1 MKPVL
6 PLSKIEKILIMI
18 LSLLAL
24 AVIAGGILLIIF
36 PSEKEERLDQSSGE
50 ATEWRPEEVKPE
62 ENYLADKTSLLPD
75 FCNLN
80 EKIPDISFEDENGKI
95 ISVKEWEG
103 KVTILTFWASWCP
116 DCQKEMSSL
125 NQFLDKAKAYGDIN
139 YVLINKLDHK
149 KETREKA
156 SKYLS
161 QQGIGIR
168 TYYDNDLKAYEKLGL
183 HNIPTTLFL
192 DKQGIV
198 RAWSAK
204 QITEVSV
211 FEGLLKDTIK
221 GSGKVTCDFVTSNM
235 MDENGGVHTVYNTS
249 REKTEESDVLSETQ
263 GGMLEYAVLRKDKE
277 SFDKAF
283 SYINTKMNLNGLTAW
298 KVTNGKSAN
307 VNSLL
312 DDLRILDALISAN
325 QLWGGYEEPIRN
337 YTSSFA
343 KFGVNDGRYVDFYD
357 RKYKQYANRLT
368 LCYGDL
374 NTMSELGLQNENLKE
389 PYEKAKKLILEGKI
403 SDSFPLYYSWYN
415 YKTNQYEP
423 DDLNMAE
430 ALVTLLHLAEADLL
444 PKESITWLKD
454 EMNKEGIKARYTVEG
469 KIVDGYH
476 YDSTAIYALT
486 AMIAERIGDKDLQGK
501 ALRKMEAM
509 RIVNTSY
516 VYHGAFGMEDGTGIT
531 AFDQIMAMLAY
542 EYTH

>member
-6 PLSKIEKILIMI
+6 PLSKIEKFLIIILV
-18 LSLLAL
+18 LLAL
-24 AVIAGGILLIIF
+24 AVLAGGLLLMLY
-36 PSEKEERLDQSSGE
+36 PSEKENGLNQSSGE
-50 ATEWRPEEVKPE
+50 ATQWRQEEVKPE
-62 ENYLADKTSLLPD
+62 ENYLDDKTSLLPD

-80 EKIPDISFEDENGKI
+80 EKIPDISFEDENGKVV
-95 ISVKEWEG
+95 SVKEWEG

-116 DCQKEMSSL
+116 DCQKEMSSM
-125 NQFLDKAKAYGDIN
+125 NQFLDIAKVYGDIN

-168 TYYDNDLKAYEKLGL
+168 TYYDNDLKAYDKLGL

-192 DKQGIV
+192 DKQGIL
-198 RAWSAK
+198 RAWSSK
-204 QITEVSV
+204 QITEASI
-211 FEGLLKDTIK
+211 FEGLLKDTIE
-221 GSGKVTCDFVTSNM
+221 GSGKVTCDFVTANM
-235 MDENGGVHTVYNTS
+235 MDEKGGVHTIYNTS
-249 REKTEESDVLSETQ
+249 RRKTEESDVLSETQ

-277 SFDKAF
+277 LFDKAF
-283 SYINTKMNLNGLTAW
+283 SYITSKMNLNGLTAW
-298 KVTNGKSAN
+298 KVTNGKSVN

-337 YTSSFA
+337 YTSSFP
-343 KFGVNDGRYVDFYD
+343 KFGVKDGRYVDFYD
-357 RKYKQYANRLT
+357 RKYKQYANRFT

-374 NTMSELGLQNENLKE
+374 KTMSELVLQNETLKE
-389 PYEKAKKLILEGKI
+389 PYENAKNLILEGKI
-403 SDSFPLYYSWYN
+403 SESFPLYYSWYN
-415 YKTNQYEP
+415 YKTNQYER

-444 PKESITWLKD
+444 SKESITWLKE

-469 KIVDGYH
+469 KVVDGYH

-501 ALRKMEAM
+501 ALRKMETM

-516 VYHGAFGMEDGTGIT
+516 AYHGAFGMEDGTGIT

-542 EYTH
+542 EYTN

>member
-6 PLSKIEKILIMI
+6 PLRKIEKFLLIILGM
-18 LSLLAL
+18 LAL
-24 AVIAGGILLIIF
+24 IVIAGGILLMFF
-36 PSEKEERLDQSSGE
+36 PSEKENGLNQSSAE
-50 ATEWRPEEVKPE
+50 PTQWRPEEVKPE
-62 ENYLADKTSLLPD
+62 ENYLDDKTSILPD

-80 EKIPDISFEDENGKI
+80 EKIPDISFEDENGTI
-95 ISVKEWEG
+95 VSVKEWEG

-125 NQFLDKAKAYGDIN
+125 NQFLDIARAYGDIN

-156 SKYLS
+156 NNYLT

-168 TYYDNDLKAYEKLGL
+168 TYYDNNLKAYNTLGL

-192 DKQGIV
+192 DKQGIL

-204 QITEVSV
+204 QITDASV
-211 FEGLLKDTIK
+211 FEGLLKDTIE
-221 GSGKVTCDFVTSNM
+221 GSGKVTCDFVTANM
-235 MDENGGVHTVYNTS
+235 MDEKGGVHNIYNTS

-263 GGMLEYAVLRKDKE
+263 GGMLEYAVLRKDRE
-277 SFDKAF
+277 LFDKVF
-283 SYINTKMNLNGLTAW
+283 SYITSKMNVNGLTAW
-298 KVTNGKSAN
+298 KITNGKPAY

-312 DDLRILDALISAN
+312 DDLRILDALNTAN
-325 QLWGGYEEPIRN
+325 RLWGGYGEPIRN
-337 YTSSFA
+337 YTSSLA
-343 KFGVNDGRYVDFYD
+343 RFGVKDGRYVDFYD
-357 RKYKQYANRLT
+357 RKYKQYANRFT

-374 NTMSELGLQNENLKE
+374 KAMSELAVQNENLKE
-389 PYEKAKKLILEGKI
+389 PYENAKKLVLEGKI
-403 SDSFPLYYSWYN
+403 SDQFPLYYSWYN
-415 YKTNQYEP
+415 HKTNHYEP

-430 ALVTLLHLAEADLL
+430 ALVTLLHLAEVDLL
-444 PKESITWLKD
+444 PKESITWLKE

-486 AMIAERIGDKDLQGK
+486 AMIAEKIGDKDLQGK
-501 ALRKMEAM
+501 ALRKMETM

-516 VYHGAFGMEDGTGIT
+516 AYYGAFGMEDGTGII

-542 EYTH
+542 EYTN

>member
-6 PLSKIEKILIMI
+6 PLRKIEKFLIIILC
-18 LSLLAL
+18 LLAL
-24 AVIAGGILLIIF
+24 AVIAGGILLLFF
-36 PSEKEERLDQSSGE
+36 PSEKENGLNQSSAE
-50 ATEWRPEEVKPE
+50 ATQWRPEEVKPE
-62 ENYLADKTSLLPD
+62 ENYLDDKTSLLPD

-80 EKIPDISFEDENGKI
+80 EKIPDISFEDESGTVV
-95 ISVKEWEG
+95 SVKEWEG

-125 NQFLDKAKAYGDIN
+125 NQFLDIAKAYGDIN

-149 KETREKA
+149 KETKEKA

-161 QQGIGIR
+161 QRGIGIR
-168 TYYDNDLKAYEKLGL
+168 TYYDNNLKAYDTLGL

-192 DKQGIV
+192 DKQGIL

-204 QITEVSV
+204 QITDTSV
-211 FEGLLKDTIK
+211 FEGLLKDTIE
-221 GSGKVTCDFVTSNM
+221 GSGKVTCDFITANM
-235 MDENGGVHTVYNTS
+235 MDEKGGVHNIYNTS
-249 REKTEESDVLSETQ
+249 REITEESDVLSETQ
-263 GGMLEYAVLRKDKE
+263 GGMLEYAVLRNDRE
-277 SFDKAF
+277 LFDKAF
-283 SYINTKMNLNGLTAW
+283 SYITSKMNVNGLTAW
-298 KVTNGKSAN
+298 KVADGKSAN

-312 DDLRILDALISAN
+312 DDLRILDALNSAN
-325 QLWGGYEEPIRN
+325 RLWGGYEKPIRN
-337 YTSSFA
+337 YTSSFPR
-343 KFGVNDGRYVDFYD
+343 FGVKEGRYVDFYD
-357 RKYKQYANRLT
+357 RKYKQYANRFT

-374 NTMSELGLQNENLKE
+374 KTMSELALQNETLKE
-389 PYEKAKKLILEGKI
+389 PYENAKKLILEGKI
-403 SDSFPLYYSWYN
+403 SDRFPLYYSWYN
-415 YKTNQYEP
+415 YKTNRYEP

-444 PKESITWLKD
+444 PKESITWLKE

-469 KIVDGYH
+469 EVVDGYH

-501 ALRKMEAM
+501 ALRKMETM

-516 VYHGAFGMEDGTGIT
+516 AYHGAFGMEDGTGIT

-542 EYTH
+542 EYTN